1 MGCSRSSYKGK
12 VYSNIILP
20 QEIRTILN
28 RQPSFT
34 PNTNL
39 WDAAEAVLRGMFIAI
54 QSYLKKQEKHRI
66 NNLTFQLKQ
75 LENEKEKKT
84 QN

>member
-1 MGCSRSSYKGK
+1 MGCSKSSSKRE

-34 PNTNL
+34 PNTTGKRRTKKPQNQQKERNHK
-39 WDAAEAVLRGMFIAI
+39 DPEAEI
-54 QSYLKKQEKHRI
+54 
-66 NNLTFQLKQ
+66 
-75 LENEKEKKT
+75 NEKEIKEIIVKIDRTKT
-84 QN
+84 ASLRR

>member
-1 MGCSRSSYKGK
+1 MGCSRSSSKGK

-34 PNTNL
+34 PNTTGKRRTKKPQNQQKERNHK
-39 WDAAEAVLRGMFIAI
+39 DPEAEI
-54 QSYLKKQEKHRI
+54 
-66 NNLTFQLKQ
+66 
-75 LENEKEKKT
+75 NEKEMKEATVEMNKT
-84 QN
+84 KS